1 MDKKDEEIIVEA
13 FANNDDK
20 VNEMKEKL
28 EEINVSFRK
37 LDNGE
42 IVTVKRK
49 KKKVISREERK
60 RMNKIRK
67 KLKK

>member
-13 FANNDDK
+13 FTNNDDK
-20 VNEMKEKL
+20 VKEMKEKL

-49 KKKVISREERK
+49 KKRVVSREERK

>member
-1 MDKKDEEIIVEA
+1 MDKKDEKIIVEA

-20 VNEMKEKL
+20 VKEMKEKL
-28 EEINVSFRK
+28 EEIKVSFRK

-49 KKKVISREERK
+49 KKRVVSREERK

>member
-1 MDKKDEEIIVEA
+1 MDEEIIVET

>member
-1 MDKKDEEIIVEA
+1 MDKKDEKIIVEA

-20 VNEMKEKL
+20 VKEMKEKL

-49 KKKVISREERK
+49 KKKVVSREERK

>member
-13 FANNDDK
+13 FTNNDDK
-20 VNEMKEKL
+20 VKEMKEKL

-49 KKKVISREERK
+49 KKKVVSREERK

>member
-1 MDKKDEEIIVEA
+1 MDKEDEEIIVEA
-13 FANNDDK
+13 FTNNNDK
-20 VNEMKEKL
+20 INEMKEKL

-49 KKKVISREERK
+49 KKKVVSREERK

>member
-1 MDKKDEEIIVEA
+1 MDEEIIVEA

-20 VNEMKEKL
+20 VKEMKEKL

-42 IVTVKRK
+42 IITVKRK
-49 KKKVISREERK
+49 KKKVVSREERK